1 MAQSAYRYRD
11 ANGQWVFTDRADTK
25 TAPGDSFTLAH
36 EHAALHLAVDR
47 NDNGESTQLVAVNDC
62 LCTVTFKV
70 SIVQSDFAAIANG
83 TGYEATLAPGARQT
97 LVRVAVEGT
106 GEGGPAVCLDSRTRI
121 SGAVHNP
128 PRPYRAP
135 FAIGSTYA
143 VSQAYPTRITHTTA
157 DSQYA
162 VDIALPDGTP
172 VYSAREGT
180 VINVRHDSFRNGMS
194 AAMLDQANVIEILH
208 EDGTIA
214 IYAHLHWDSIRVRIG
229 ERVTRGQYI
238 ADSGN
243 TGFTSGPHLHFA
255 VIRNAGAEDVSVP
268 VQFAGIGG
276 DWRNARD
283 SNAINGILDARSQL
297 QRRLRPAV
305 PVEFSFRHRTRYIQA
320 GADKVRTCV
329 LPCPSRDSARAAE
342 SVGVL
347 RLS

>member
-1 MAQSAYRYRD
+1 VIGADVVKILPETVATPSLHKHRCLSVLGVIFLCATSATLMGQSAYKYRD

-25 TAPGDSFTLAH
+25 TAPGNPVALEH

-47 NDNGESTQLVAVNDC
+47 NDNGESTQLIAVNDC

-70 SIVQSDFAAIANG
+70 SIVQSDFAAIAIG
-83 TGYEATLAPGARQT
+83 SGYEVTLAPETRQS
-97 LVRVAVEGT
+97 LVRVASEGT
-106 GEGGPAVCLDSRTRI
+106 AKPVLRYTWTAALGSP
-121 SGAVHNP
+121 GAVHNP
-128 PRPYRAP
+128 PHPYRAP
-135 FAIGSTYA
+135 FAIGATYP
-143 VSQAYPTRITHTTA
+143 VSQAFPTRITHTTA

-194 AAMLDQANVIEILH
+194 PAMLDQANVIEILH

-229 ERVTRGQYI
+229 AHVTRGQYI

-255 VIRNAGAEDVSVP
+255 VVRNSGAEDVSVP

-276 DWRNARD
+276 
-283 SNAINGILDARSQL
+283 IGVTPLTQ
-297 QRRLRPAV
+297 V
-305 PVEFSFRHRTRYIQA
+305 PLTAY
-320 GADKVRTCV
+320 
-329 LPCPSRDSARAAE
+329 
-342 SVGVL
+342 
-347 RLS
+347 

>member
-1 MAQSAYRYRD
+1 MISGDKINAASAKASPRALCHEHRLTVLAVLLLSVASATLMAQSAYRYRD

-25 TAPGDSFTLAH
+25 TGPGASFVLAH

-47 NDNGESTQLVAVNDC
+47 NDNAESTQLVAVNDC

-106 GEGGPAVCLDSRTRI
+106 GKPVLQYVWTAVLGSP
-121 SGAVHNP
+121 GAVHNP
-128 PRPYRAP
+128 PRPYRVP
-135 FAIGSTYA
+135 FAVGSTYA

-276 DWRNARD
+276 
-283 SNAINGILDARSQL
+283 
-297 QRRLRPAV
+297 
-305 PVEFSFRHRTRYIQA
+305 
-320 GADKVRTCV
+320 
-329 LPCPSRDSARAAE
+329 
-342 SVGVL
+342 VGVTPATQMPL
-347 RLS
+347 TAY